1 MGADT
6 IEPYEYVSNSQW
18 LPRLMCSDLFDPQ
31 TFRCLVVGL
40 KEDRSLDTREESLA
54 AILDAAARRKTRRN
68 QLGRTARDFRTRI
81 AKWIVVEVGIFENVL

>member
-1 MGADT
+1 
-6 IEPYEYVSNSQW
+6 
-18 LPRLMCSDLFDPQ
+18 MCSDLFDPQ

-81 AKWIVVEVGIFENVL
+81 AKWIVVEVGIFENVLWKVKFVISMSQIFHLLCSF